1 MAKQIIN
8 TGAAANDGTGDTLRQ
23 AGTKLNANFTE
34 LYDFLGNAG
43 QLSLAAHFDSNG
55 VVFEGATAN
64 DFETSLRVVDPTADR
79 TVTIP
84 NASGNIVL
92 DAATQTLT
100 NKTLT
105 SAVLTTPQFNDTSA
119 DHQYVVAV
127 SELTADRTV
136 TLPLLTTN
144 DEFVFKDHTQT
155 LTNKTLTSPTI
166 NTARIG
172 TGLNDTN
179 GNELVDVIATT
190 NAVNHVRLTNNVASS
205 APKIEAV
212 GGDANINFE
221 IGGKGTGG
229 VKVTSKAI
237 MAEEVLSA
245 SGAISLNVP
254 LTVFNNASALAMTLA
269 DGTNIGEIKYFINK
283 NTGTATIT
291 PTNLAGA
298 STVAFT
304 TNQAGFM
311 LWSGTEWHLASKTA
325 AS

>member
-1 MAKQIIN
+1 MYN
-8 TGAAANDGTGDTLRQ
+8 
-23 AGTKLNANFTE
+23 
-34 LYDFLGNAG
+34 FLGNAG
-43 QLSLAAHFDSNG
+43 QITTAVQFDSNG
-55 VVFEGATAN
+55 VLFEGATAN

-79 TVTIP
+79 IATIP
-84 NASGNIVL
+84 DATGTVVL

-105 SAVLTTPQFNDTSA
+105 SPVLTTPQFNDTSA

-136 TLPLLTTN
+136 TLPLLTGN

-166 NTARIG
+166 NTGKIG

-179 GNELVDVIATT
+179 GNELMEVVATAS
-190 NAVNHVRLTNNVASS
+190 AVNHVKLTNNTTSN
-205 APKIEAV
+205 APKLEAV
-212 GGDANINFE
+212 GGDTNVNLEF
-221 IGGKGTGG
+221 GGKGTGG
-229 VKVTSKAI
+229 VKVTSKFIAR
-237 MAEEVLSA
+237 EESITA
-245 SGAISLNVP
+245 SGAVSLNVP
-254 LTVFNNASALAMTLA
+254 LTIFNNSSALAMTLA
-269 DGTNIGEIKYFINK
+269 DGTNIGEIKYFVNK
-283 NTGTATIT
+283 GTGTATIT
-291 PTNLAGA
+291 PTSLAGA

-311 LWSGTEWHLASKTA
+311 IWSGTEWHLASKTA